1 MGIQWGYIVGYK
13 DIGNAINLSQ
23 VSHGTNR
30 RVWTWGISPVMAPY
44 GPMFFLGKCW
54 PSIQSNFWGGLFS
67 DKPQSMFSNHQNVRN
82 ITKYHL
88 YHKTKKNWAGDFKSS
103 LERSQYPSNFPIKPS
118 DFSDQRMELEM
129 VLILQWLFICCWL
142 WIHWIHPKKSCFGFF
157 SKNLLFTIIQ
167 IHDLSDSN
175 IFKICRMPSHTF
187 RPSSTGWRLA
197 EQSLQSQRGD
207 HVR

>member
-1 MGIQWGYIVGYK
+1 
-13 DIGNAINLSQ
+13 
-23 VSHGTNR
+23 
-30 RVWTWGISPVMAPY
+30 
-44 GPMFFLGKCW
+44 
-54 PSIQSNFWGGLFS
+54 
-67 DKPQSMFSNHQNVRN
+67 MFSNHQNVRN

-118 DFSDQRMELEM
+118 DFSDQMMELEM

-175 IFKICRMPSHTF
+175 IYSRSVGCLPTLFDLLPQA
-187 RPSSTGWRLA
+187 GA
-197 EQSLQSQRGD
+197 LQSKVSRAKEEIMSDSNSHSKSHG
-207 HVR
+207 